1 MVVGWGFDSCEP
13 KRAVGFSN
21 EDPVDRK
28 RVEVDVEIER
38 ATKALDDG
46 HRPRSSLRVPRR
58 LGPFPVEAEQ
68 RARIDRKDGAAKF
81 VIPREAI
88 AKLEREAQHPL
99 ANGHVREDM
108 IDEMRGTL
116 GHPAPPAARAET
128 TTFAGERNQTVRATA
143 CTPKAREPMR
153 KHSAAN
159 EALKL
164 TLDEQGDT
172 AFVVT
177 LLELPKEGLEVL
189 ADDAVQHSVL
199 RRPTNIGSRD
209 LGTRG
214 GGVKLHRL

>member
-1 MVVGWGFDSCEP
+1 MAAANDSGAIRFP
-13 KRAVGFSN
+13 N

-28 RVEVDVEIER
+28 RVEVDVQVER

-46 HRPRSSLRVPRR
+46 HRSRSSLRVSSA
-58 LGPFPVEAEQ
+58 LGAFPVEAEQ
-68 RARIDRKDGAAKF
+68 RACVDSEDCATKL
-81 VIPREAI
+81 VIPGKAI
-88 AKLEREAQHPL
+88 AKLEGQAEHPL
-99 ANGHVREDM
+99 TDGYARKDM
-108 IDEMRGTL
+108 VNQMGRAL
-116 GHPAPPAARAET
+116 GHPSPPAAQAEA

-177 LLELPKEGLEVL
+177 LVERPKEGLQVL
-189 ADDAVQHSVL
+189 AYGAVQHSVF
-199 RRPTNIGSRD
+199 RSPTDIGSRD

-214 GGVKLHRL
+214 GGVKLHKL